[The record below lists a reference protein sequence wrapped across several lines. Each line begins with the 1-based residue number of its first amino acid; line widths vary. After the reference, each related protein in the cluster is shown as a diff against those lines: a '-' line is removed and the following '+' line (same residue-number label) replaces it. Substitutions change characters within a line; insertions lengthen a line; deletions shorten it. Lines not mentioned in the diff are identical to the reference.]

1 MGATSALAALTLV
14 GSATASGAASS
25 GGGTVNI
32 MLEGAITGPVYALP
46 EMVTGAQ
53 AAVATLNAS
62 GGVDGHKVN
71 LIVCDD
77 QGNPNLDA
85 SCGREAVAD
94 HVVAEVGSLSEY
106 DNDFI
111 PVLESAKI
119 PYFGSTDI
127 NAVDHTASVSFPI
140 VATVTDWTGMGHVL
154 GAEGCKDAAAI
165 GVNGP
170 GTSTGLPY
178 LSSAFKRAGGK
189 TFKQYE
195 YPPTA
200 SVFNSYV
207 ATATAG
213 GAKCIA
219 VIGGPQAIAELMT
232 AIKSTGQKIPIVAD
246 LDPVVPSLFAPIHFP
261 AGEMKVVGGYIEP
274 DTGSHDAGANKFA
287 AAVNAQHATGEAGSV
302 DELSENSYQ
311 GVLMFAQDA
320 KGVSDLTGP
329 NLLAAIPKNMSNVN
343 TGLTP
348 SFSLAKTG
356 VFKGY
361 PQDRDNHE
369 VVYSWNGTGLQ
380 QIQEIVVSPAS

>member
-1 MGATSALAALTLV
+1 MLSAAGALVATMLV
-14 GSATASGAASS
+14 GGSSVSGASS
-25 GGGTVNI
+25 GGTVNV
-32 MLEGAITGPVYALP
+32 MLEGAVSGPVYALP

-53 AAVATLNAS
+53 AAVAKVNAS
-62 GGVDGHKVN
+62 GGVDGHQVH

-77 QGNPNLDA
+77 QGNPNLAA
-85 SCGREAVAD
+85 SCGRQAVSD
-94 HVVAEVGSLSEY
+94 HVVAAVGSLSEY

-111 PVLESAKI
+111 PFLQKAKI

-127 NAVDHTASVSFPI
+127 NTVDHTDSVSFPI

-154 GAEGCKDAAAI
+154 GKEGCKDAAAI

-170 GTSTGLPY
+170 GTATGLPFM
-178 LSSAFKRAGGK
+178 SSAFKRAGGQ
-189 TFKQYE
+189 TFKEYE
-195 YPPTA
+195 YPPTT
-200 SVFNSYV
+200 SVFTSYV
-207 ATATAG
+207 ATATSN

-232 AIKSTGQKIPIVAD
+232 AIKSTGQQIPIVAD
-246 LDPVVPSLFAPIHFP
+246 LDPVVPALFAPIHFP
-261 AGEMKVVGGYIEP
+261 SGEMKVVGGYIEP
-274 DTGSHDAGANKFA
+274 DTGPHASGANSFA
-287 AAVNAQHATGEAGSV
+287 TAVDAQHASGQSGSV

-329 NLLAAIPKNMSNVN
+329 NLLAAIPKNMSSVN

-348 SFSLAKTG
+348 TFSLSKTG

-369 VVYSWNGTGLQ
+369 VVYSWTGSGLK
-380 QIQEIVVSPAS
+380 QIQEIVVSSTS